1 MSTNNVTPI
10 KRGAGEASAQDLGAA
25 ETAFSRARAIVDLLQ
40 GAAAHEA
47 IEPPA
52 NDESLAI
59 ALGLVRDLLDE
70 VESAIWPAQEEQP

>member
-1 MSTNNVTPI
+1 MSTDNVTPI
-10 KRGAGEASAQDLGAA
+10 GRGEAAAQDLGAA
-25 ETAFSRARAIVDLLQ
+25 ENALGRARAIVDLLQ

-52 NDESLAI
+52 NDESLAL

-70 VESAIWPAQEEQP
+70 VESAIWPAAEVRP